1 MSDLLDTLPDFDVK
15 PYSHLLHSLEKND
28 VTVTDLITLDPV
40 EIARKCPLPLLDVRR
55 LASDVIE
62 ALQKDLKMMPAKQ
75 STSSELLAPTS
86 DDRASSN
93 SFSLQLRGQDMTFV
107 KTMDPALDQ
116 QLGGGFPVGYVTEVV
131 GERYN
136 QSQIALLLF
145 TDMLVLLAKHNC

>member
-62 ALQKDLKMMPAKQ
+62 ALQKDLKMLPTKQ
-75 STSSELLAPTS
+75 STSSELLAPSS
-86 DDRASSN
+86 DDKHTSN
-93 SFSLQLRGQDMTFV
+93 SFSLQLHGQAMSFI
-107 KTMDPALDQ
+107 KTLDSALDK
-116 QLGGGFPVGYVTEVV
+116 QLGGGFPVGYVTEIV
-131 GERYN
+131 GER
-136 QSQIALLLF
+136 
-145 TDMLVLLAKHNC
+145 